1 VSITVYQGHG
11 KDKST
16 FFKIVQRCPS
26 DDTRV
31 SHYTIMRKIH
41 RI

>member
-16 FFKIVQRCPS
+16 FKKVQRCPM
-26 DDTRV
+26 TTQV
-31 SHYTIMRKIH
+31 LATTL
-41 RI
+41 